1 MNEAEANRHER
12 SLRNT
17 FGWMRIEI
25 LTMLI
30 AGIFLGAF
38 CFSLLVEAVQTLVHI
53 ENQDT
58 MHLPVAVFSLG
69 CGGLILNA
77 FCYLMI
83 GGYTHHQGSFLHIT
97 PTGDVVLD
105 QVVSDEGLCRGGHR
119 LSKSKHNDNTN
130 QTNGITQSAASS
142 IQIDVPT
149 DSTKQSSSIQ
159 ITARKHTFGEL
170 MRDISSMYTL
180 TILKYLLLQ
189 WN

>member
-1 MNEAEANRHER
+1 
-12 SLRNT
+12 
-17 FGWMRIEI
+17 MRIEI

-38 CFSLLVEAVQTLVHI
+38 CFSLLVEAVQTLIHI
-53 ENQDT
+53 ERQDT

-83 GGYTHHQGSFLHIT
+83 GGYTYHQGSFLHIT

-119 LSKSKHNDNTN
+119 LSKSKHNDTN
-130 QTNGITQSAASS
+130 QTNGTTQSTASS
-142 IQIDVPT
+142 IQLDVPS
-149 DSTKQSSSIQ
+149 DSTKKSASNQ
-159 ITARKHTFGEL
+159 ITRHKHTFGEL
-170 MRDISSMYTL
+170 MRDISSMYIQNSRIHF
-180 TILKYLLLQ
+180 TIEFD
-189 WN
+189 